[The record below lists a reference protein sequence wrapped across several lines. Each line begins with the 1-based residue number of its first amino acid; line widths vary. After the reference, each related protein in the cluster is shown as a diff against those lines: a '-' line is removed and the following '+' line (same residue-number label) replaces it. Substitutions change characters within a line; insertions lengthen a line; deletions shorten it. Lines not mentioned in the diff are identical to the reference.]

1 MATRKNTPGSSDDT
15 IVNIVEASE
24 GAQDFLEKNQN
35 LILGAIAGL
44 AIIVGGYF
52 AYVNLY
58 QQPRQD
64 EAVEQMFQAQ
74 FQFEQDSFALAL
86 SNPGGGYGGFLD
98 IIDNYSGTK
107 AANMAKYYAGV
118 CYLNLGQYESA
129 VEYLEGFNAHGEVTP
144 IMKYGAL
151 GDAYSELGD
160 LDKAAGMYRKA
171 AKAED
176 NDVLTPYYLK
186 KLGML
191 LEYQQ
196 DNDGALKAYK
206 EIKENYPT
214 SPDAQ
219 NIDKYIVRVEG

>member
-1 MATRKNTPGSSDDT
+1 MATRKNKNSDET
-15 IVNIVEASE
+15 IVNIVDASE
-24 GAQDFLEKNQN
+24 GAQDFLETNQN
-35 LILGAIAGL
+35 LILGVIAAI

-52 AYVNLY
+52 GYKNLY
-58 QQPRQD
+58 QAPRQQ

-98 IIDNYSGTK
+98 IIDNYGGTK
-107 AANMAKYYAGV
+107 AANLSKFYAGV

-129 VEYLEGFNAHGEVTP
+129 IDYLEDYSADGEVTP

-160 LDKAAGMYRKA
+160 YDKAASLYSKA

-176 NDVLTPYYLK
+176 NEVLTPYYLK

-191 LEYQQ
+191 LEYQG
-196 DNDGALKAYK
+196 DNDGAVKAYK
-206 EIKENYPT
+206 EIKT
-214 SPDAQ
+214 SYPDAPDAA
-219 NIDKYIVRVEG
+219 NIDKYIVRAEG